1 MKTVIRLMQISLML
15 MISTQAWAGGAV
27 HVLSCEQGDDA
38 SEDDVI
44 AVVAEWLAGAKQVK
58 GGENL
63 NAFAMFPMAATMGN
77 YDLMVVITAPN
88 FEEWGR
94 FVDAYEGHEPS
105 EVDRKFADT
114 IICPDSALWESFN
127 PE

>member
-1 MKTVIRLMQISLML
+1 MKTVIRLIQISALM
-15 MISTQAWAGGAV
+15 MASTLAWSGEAV
-27 HVLSCEQGDDA
+27 LVLSCEQADDA

-44 AVVAEWLAGAKQVK
+44 AVVADWLAEAKQVK

-63 NAFAMFPMAATMGN
+63 NAFAMFPVAVTMGS

-94 FVDAYEGHEPS
+94 FIDAYEGNEES
-105 EVDRKFADT
+105 EVDNKFADT
-114 IICPDSALWESFN
+114 VICPDSALWESTN

>member
-1 MKTVIRLMQISLML
+1 MKTVIRLMQISLMM
-15 MISTQAWAGGAV
+15 MISTQAWSGGAV
-27 HVLSCEQGDDA
+27 HVLSCEQADDA

-44 AVVAEWLAGAKQVK
+44 AVVAEWLAEAKKVK

-63 NAFAMFPMAATMGN
+63 NAFAMFPVAATMGSH
-77 YDLMVVITAPN
+77 DLMVIISAPN

-94 FVDAYEGHEPS
+94 FVDAYEGS
-105 EVDRKFADT
+105 EASQVDNKFADT
-114 IICPDSALWESFN
+114 VICPDSALWESFN

>member
-1 MKTVIRLMQISLML
+1 MKTVIRLMQISALM
-15 MISTQAWAGGAV
+15 MVSTLAWSGDAV
-27 HVLSCEQGDDA
+27 LVLSCEQADDA

-44 AVVAEWLAGAKQVK
+44 AVVAEWLAEAKQVK

-63 NAFAMFPMAATMGN
+63 NAFAMFPVAATMGN
-77 YDLMVVITAPN
+77 HDLMVVITAPN

-94 FVDAYEGHEPS
+94 FIDAYEGGEVS
-105 EVDRKFADT
+105 EVDNKFADT
-114 IICPDSALWESFN
+114 VICPDSALWESFN

>member
-1 MKTVIRLMQISLML
+1 MKTVKRLMLISALMML
-15 MISTQAWAGGAV
+15 SSLAWSGEAV
-27 HVLSCEQGDDA
+27 LVLSCEQADDA
-38 SEDDVI
+38 SEDDVT

-63 NAFAMFPMAATMGN
+63 NAFAMFPVAATMGS
-77 YDLMVVITAPN
+77 YDLMVIITAPN

-94 FVDAYEGHEPS
+94 FIDAYEGGEVS
-105 EVDRKFADT
+105 EVDNKFADT
-114 IICPDSALWESFN
+114 VICPDSALWESFN

>member
-1 MKTVIRLMQISLML
+1 MKTVIRLVQISALML
-15 MISTQAWAGGAV
+15 VSTLAWSGEAV
-27 HVLSCEQGDDA
+27 LVLSCEQADDA

-44 AVVAEWLAGAKQVK
+44 AVVAEFLAEAKQVK

-63 NAFAMFPMAATMGN
+63 NAFAMFPVAATMGSH
-77 YDLMVVITAPN
+77 DLMVVLTAPN

-94 FVDAYEGHEPS
+94 FIDAYEGSEAS
-105 EVDRKFADT
+105 EVDNKFADT
-114 IICPDSALWESFN
+114 VICPDSALWEAFN

>member
-1 MKTVIRLMQISLML
+1 MKTVIRLMQISLM
-15 MISTQAWAGGAV
+15 MMFSTVAWAGGAV

-38 SEDDVI
+38 SEADVI
-44 AVVAEWLAGAKQVK
+44 AVVAEWLAEAKKVK

-63 NAFAMFPMAATMGN
+63 NAFAMFPMAATMGS

-94 FVDAYEGHEPS
+94 FIDAYEGGEVS
-105 EVDRKFADT
+105 EVDNKFADT